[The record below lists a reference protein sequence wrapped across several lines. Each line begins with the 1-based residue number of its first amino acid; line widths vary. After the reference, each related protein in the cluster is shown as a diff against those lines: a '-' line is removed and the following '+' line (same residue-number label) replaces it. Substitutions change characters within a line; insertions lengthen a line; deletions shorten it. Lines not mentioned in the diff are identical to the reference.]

1 MIDLIVSQGRV
12 ADRAARMIEG
22 AARTARALEQR
33 YGITGHYV
41 GEAVPAPPAS
51 DDWSVS
57 LPQARET
64 LVGLKR
70 AMAASVTASSLTVM
84 TANTCSASLATLPV
98 VAEEFPDAKV
108 LYIDAHGDFNTPETT
123 GSGYLGGMVL
133 SAVCSLWDSG
143 HGAGLR
149 PEQVILIG
157 ARDLDPAESD
167 LLQEAG
173 VRVIPPREATP
184 ENVLNAVDGAPVWIH
199 IDWDVLEPGFVPADY
214 TVPDGMPPAQ
224 IRAIFEAIPPSR
236 VLGIEV
242 AEFNAPLAE
251 AEADKA
257 VAILLDIIAPALD
270 AAQPDRDRLQLKN
283 GS

>member
-41 GEAVPAPPAS
+41 GKVPAALPAC

-64 LVGLKR
+64 LAGLNQ
-70 AMAASVTASSLTVM
+70 AMTASVKTSSLSVM
-84 TANTCSASLATLPV
+84 VANTCSASLATLPV
-98 VAEEFPDAKV
+98 VAQAFPDAVV

-123 GSGYLGGMVL
+123 KSGYLGGMVL
-133 SAVCSLWDSG
+133 SAACGLWDSG

-149 PEQVILIG
+149 PEQAILIG
-157 ARDLDPAESD
+157 ARDLDPDELE
-167 LLQEAG
+167 LLQAAG
-173 VRVIPPREATP
+173 VRIISPAEATA
-184 ENVLNAVDGAPVWIH
+184 ENILNAVDGARVWIH

-214 TVPDGMPPAQ
+214 TVPDGITPAQ
-224 IRAIFEAIPPSR
+224 IRAILESIPPSR

-242 AEFNAPLAE
+242 AEFNAPLAD
-251 AEADKA
+251 ADADDA
-257 VAILLDIIAPALD
+257 VSILLDILAPALE
-270 AAQPDRDRLQLKN
+270 AAQAR
-283 GS
+283 